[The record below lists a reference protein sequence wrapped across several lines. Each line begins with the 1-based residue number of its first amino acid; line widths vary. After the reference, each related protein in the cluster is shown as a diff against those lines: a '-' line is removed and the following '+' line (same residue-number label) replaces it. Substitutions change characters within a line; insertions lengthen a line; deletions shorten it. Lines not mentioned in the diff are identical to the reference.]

1 MNLKKLF
8 TIASIFTAGAFM
20 FAQAA
25 DAPSSEQTDFQEVQ
39 IMDSAVNSTET
50 VTVDEFAKEAEKQ
63 LSDVTKIFTDL
74 KEILLS
80 PSTIIKVVGAV
91 IGLFI
96 VFGIYKGLLAVFKK
110 TVAKKMKESNAA
122 LVTRLFKYLFFVAI
136 VMIVLNMF
144 GISLTAI
151 WGAAGIAGV
160 AIGFAAQTSVSNLI
174 SGLFVITEKTL
185 KHGDFIEVDGV
196 SGTVDTIGLLAIK
209 IHTLDNQL
217 IRIPNSTIIN
227 TKLMNYSSNK
237 YRRYV
242 FDLSVDYG
250 TDLDKAIKVLK
261 KVPEMCETVIT
272 DKKDY
277 MPDAFCTTLGDSGIN
292 MCLVVWCERT
302 QFIKTKADVCLNTV
316 KALNKAGINIPF
328 NRLDVTMLTE
338 DTIPAIS
345 KAALPE
351 AKEEKPAKPAKKA
364 PAAKKTTASKKSV

>member
-1 MNLKKLF
+1 MNLKKLLV
-8 TIASIFTAGAFM
+8 IASILTLGSFV

-25 DAPSSEQTDFQEVQ
+25 DEAPSEQTELQEFQVADQ
-39 IMDSAVNSTET
+39 VLNGGAGASET
-50 VTVDEFAKEAEKQ
+50 DLQAEAEKQ
-63 LSDVTKIFTDL
+63 LSDVTKVFTDV
-74 KEILLS
+74 KDFLLS
-80 PSTIIKVVGAV
+80 PSTIIKVVGAI
-91 IGLFI
+91 IGLLI
-96 VFGIYKGLLAVFKK
+96 VFGIYKALLAIFKR
-110 TVAKKMKESNAA
+110 TVAVKMKDRNAA
-122 LVTRLFKYLFFVAI
+122 FVTRLFKYLFFLAV

-144 GISLTAI
+144 GISLSAI

-174 SGLFVITEKTL
+174 SGLFVLTEKTL

-196 SGTVDTIGLLAIK
+196 SGTVDSIGLLAIK

-227 TKLMNYSSNK
+227 TKLMNYSTNK

-261 KVPEMCETVIT
+261 KVPEKCETVIT

-292 MCLVVWCERT
+292 MCLVVWCDRT
-302 QFIKTKADVCLNTV
+302 KFIQTKADVCLNTV
-316 KALNKAGINIPF
+316 KEFNKAGINIPF
-328 NRLDVTMLTE
+328 NRIDVTMLSE
-338 DTIPAIS
+338 DTVPAIS
-345 KAALPE
+345 R
-351 AKEEKPAKPAKKA
+351 A
-364 PAAKKTTASKKSV
+364 PSAE